1 MSFFDEADEP
11 RTTRQR
17 RPPSGGGGGARRRPP
32 TDEQTLLVRRLVA
45 AGAVVLVLVLLVVL
59 VRGCV
64 GSRRDQALKD
74 YNRDVRNLV
83 QQSRDQVATNL
94 FAALDGAA
102 NRRGEDVTTT
112 INQLRVVAE
121 SQLEQAEGLDVPDQ
135 MADAQHNLK
144 LVLSLRHDGVQQ
156 IADRV
161 QAAISRSAQAGQ
173 AVDDIAAQMQA
184 FNASDVV
191 YSQRVAPLILR
202 ALKDDG
208 IAASYDGD
216 DGEQVAPYAP
226 FLYGDN
232 FTLMAP
238 ENVAALLGASATGTG
253 TTDDGEVAPGLHG
266 HQLDSV
272 SVGGTTLE
280 PGGTV
285 TLPASPPP
293 TFDVAFTN
301 GGEHDEQ
308 NVRVEVTIAGSSGS
322 PITAS
327 AVVPT
332 TAAGQAATAR
342 VAFSEAPPT
351 GGVAE
356 IRVTIAG
363 VGGERSLDNNTAT
376 YNALFE

>member
-11 RTTRQR
+11 RTTPRPR

-32 TDEQTLLVRRLVA
+32 TDDQTLLVRRLVA
-45 AGAVVLVLVLLVVL
+45 AGAVVVLLVLMVVL
-59 VRGCV
+59 VKGCV
-64 GSRRDQALKD
+64 GGRRDQGLKD

-83 QQSRDQVATNL
+83 QASRRAVATPL
-94 FAALDGAA
+94 FDALNGAA

-112 INQLRVVAE
+112 INRLRVTAE
-121 SQLEQAEGLDVPDQ
+121 DQLKQAEGLSVPDQ
-135 MADAQHNLK
+135 MSDAQHNLK

-161 QAAISRSAQAGQ
+161 QAAISNSPSASQ

-202 ALKDDG
+202 ALKDNG
-208 IAASYDGD
+208 IAASYDGSQ
-216 DGEQVAPYAP
+216 GEQVEAYSP
-226 FLYGDN
+226 FLYGGN
-232 FTLMAP
+232 FALMSPA
-238 ENVAALLGASATGTG
+238 NVARLLGASG
-253 TTDDGEVAPGLHG
+253 TTSGSADGTPAPGLHG

-272 SVGGTTLE
+272 TVGGTALE
-280 PGGTV
+280 AGGTV

-293 TFDVAFTN
+293 TFDIAFTN
-301 GGEHDEQ
+301 GGENDEQ
-308 NVRVEVTIAGSSGS
+308 DVRVEVEISGS
-322 PITAS
+322 GGTPIRAS
-327 AVVPT
+327 T
-332 TAAGQAATAR
+332 TVQTTTAGQAATAQVVFR
-342 VAFSEAPPT
+342 QAPPT
-351 GGVAE
+351 GGVAQ

-363 VGGERSLDNNTAT
+363 VPGERSLDNNTAT

>member
-1 MSFFDEADEP
+1 M
-11 RTTRQR
+11 
-17 RPPSGGGGGARRRPP
+17 
-32 TDEQTLLVRRLVA
+32 
-45 AGAVVLVLVLLVVL
+45 LVLVLLVVL

>member
-11 RTTRQR
+11 RTPPRPR
-17 RPPSGGGGGARRRPP
+17 RPPSGGGGARRRPP
-32 TDEQTLLVRRLVA
+32 ADDQTLLVRRLVA
-45 AGAVVLVLVLLVVL
+45 AGAVVVILVLMVVL

-64 GSRRDQALKD
+64 GSRREQALKD

-83 QQSRDQVATNL
+83 LESRRQVATPL
-94 FAALDGAA
+94 FQALQGAA
-102 NRRGEDVTTT
+102 SRRGEDVTTT
-112 INQLRVVAE
+112 INQLRVTAE
-121 SQLEQAEGLDVPDQ
+121 RQLDRAEGFDVPDQ
-135 MADAQHNLK
+135 MSSAQHNLV

-161 QAAISRSAQAGQ
+161 QAAISGSASAGQ

-191 YSQRVAPLILR
+191 YSQRVAPLILQ

-208 IAASYDGD
+208 IAASYDGSQ
-216 DGEQVAPYAP
+216 GEQVEPYAP
-226 FLYGDN
+226 FLYGSN
-232 FTLMAP
+232 FDLMAP
-238 ENVAALLGASATGTG
+238 ENVASLLGASGTSS
-253 TTDDGEVAPGLHG
+253 DDSGAAAPGLHG

-272 SVGGTTLE
+272 SVGGTTLD
-280 PGGTV
+280 PSTTA
-285 TLPASPPP
+285 TLPASPP

-308 NVRVEVTIAGSSGS
+308 NVRVEVTISSAGGTPISASS
-322 PITAS
+322 TVAT
-327 AVVPT
+327 T
-332 TAAGQAATAR
+332 TAGEAATAQ
-342 VAFSEAPPT
+342 VAFRETPPT

-363 VGGERSLDNNTAT
+363 VKGERSLDNNTAT

>member
-11 RTTRQR
+11 RTTPRPR
-17 RPPSGGGGGARRRPP
+17 RPPSGGGGARRRPP
-32 TDEQTLLVRRLVA
+32 TDDQTLLVRRLVA
-45 AGAVVLVLVLLVVL
+45 AGAVVVILVLLVVL

-64 GSRRDQALKD
+64 GSRREQALKD

-83 QQSRDQVATNL
+83 LLSRRSVATPL
-94 FAALDGAA
+94 FEALNGAA

-121 SQLEQAEGLDVPDQ
+121 DQLEQAEGFDVPDQ
-135 MADAQHNLK
+135 MKDAQHNLE

-161 QAAISRSAQAGQ
+161 QAAISRSAASGQ
-173 AVDDIAAQMQA
+173 AVDDVAAQMQA

-191 YSQRVAPLILR
+191 YSQRVAPLILQ

-208 IAASYDGD
+208 IAASYDGSS
-216 DGEQVAPYAP
+216 GEQVEPYAP
-226 FLYGDN
+226 FLYGSN
-232 FTLMAP
+232 FNLMAP
-238 ENVAALLGASATGTG
+238 ENVASLLGASGTG
-253 TTDDGEVAPGLHG
+253 TTTDDGQVAPGLHG

-272 SVGGTTLE
+272 SVGGTTLD
-280 PGGTV
+280 PSTTV

-301 GGEHDEQ
+301 GGENDEQ
-308 NVRVEVTIAGSSGS
+308 NVRVEVTISGSGGS

-327 AVVPT
+327 T
-332 TAAGQAATAR
+332 TVATTSAGEAATAQ
-342 VAFSEAPPT
+342 VAFRQSPPT

-356 IRVTIAG
+356 IRVTIG
-363 VGGERSLDNNTAT
+363 EVPGERSLDNNTAT

>member
-1 MSFFDEADEP
+1 LSFFDEADEP

-45 AGAVVLVLVLLVVL
+45 AGAVVVVLVLLVVL

-64 GSRRDQALKD
+64 GSRREQALKD

-83 QQSRDQVATNL
+83 QESRNQVATQL
-94 FAALDGAA
+94 FEALNGAA
-102 NRRGEDVTTT
+102 NRRGEDVTTA

-121 SQLEQAEGLDVPDQ
+121 GQLEQAEGLDAPDQ
-135 MADAQHNLK
+135 MADAQHNLE

-202 ALKDDG
+202 ALEDDG
-208 IAASYDGD
+208 IAASYDGRE
-216 DGEQVAPYAP
+216 GEQVDPYAP
-226 FLYGDN
+226 FLYGNN
-232 FTLMAP
+232 FTLMSP
-238 ENVAALLGASATGTG
+238 ENVATLLGASATGT
-253 TTDDGEVAPGLHG
+253 TTDTGTPAPGLHG

-285 TLPASPPP
+285 TLPASPAP
-293 TFDVAFTN
+293 TFDIAFTN

-308 NVRVEVTIAGSSGS
+308 NVRVDVTISGSSGT

-327 AVVPT
+327 TVVPT
-332 TAAGQAATAR
+332 TSAGEAATAQ
-342 VAFSEAPPT
+342 VAFRESPPT

>member
-45 AGAVVLVLVLLVVL
+45 AGAVVVVLVLLVVL

-64 GSRRDQALKD
+64 GSRREQALKD

-83 QQSRDQVATNL
+83 QESRNQVATQL
-94 FAALDGAA
+94 FEALNGAA
-102 NRRGEDVTTT
+102 NRRGEDVTTA

-121 SQLEQAEGLDVPDQ
+121 GQLEQAEGLDAPDQ
-135 MADAQHNLK
+135 MADAQHNLE

-202 ALKDDG
+202 ALEDDG
-208 IAASYDGD
+208 IAASYDGRE
-216 DGEQVAPYAP
+216 GEQVDPYAP
-226 FLYGDN
+226 FLYGNN
-232 FTLMAP
+232 FTLMSP
-238 ENVAALLGASATGTG
+238 ENVATLLGASATGT
-253 TTDDGEVAPGLHG
+253 TTDTGTPAPGLHG

-285 TLPASPPP
+285 TLPASPAP
-293 TFDVAFTN
+293 TFDIAFTN

-308 NVRVEVTIAGSSGS
+308 NVRVDVTISGSSGT

-327 AVVPT
+327 TVVPT
-332 TAAGQAATAR
+332 TSAGEAATAQ
-342 VAFSEAPPT
+342 VAFRESPPT

>member
-11 RTTRQR
+11 RTTRPR

-45 AGAVVLVLVLLVVL
+45 AGAVVVVIVLLVVL

-64 GSRRDQALKD
+64 GSRREQALKD
-74 YNRDVRNLV
+74 YNREVRTLV
-83 QQSRDQVATNL
+83 ERSRESVATPL
-94 FAALDGAA
+94 FQALNGAA

-121 SQLEQAEGLDVPDQ
+121 DQLEQAEGFDVPDQ
-135 MADAQHNLK
+135 MKDAQHNLE

-184 FNASDVV
+184 FNATDVV

-202 ALKDDG
+202 ALQDDG

-216 DGEQVAPYAP
+216 DGEQVEPYAP

-238 ENVAALLGASATGTG
+238 ENVASLLGASATGTS
-253 TTDDGEVAPGLHG
+253 TDDGEVAPGLHG

-272 SVGGTTLE
+272 SVGGTTLD
-280 PGGTV
+280 PSTTV
-285 TLPASPPP
+285 TLPSSPAP

-308 NVRVEVTIAGSSGS
+308 NVRVEVTISGSGGS
-322 PITAS
+322 PIRAS
-327 AVVPT
+327 ATVPT
-332 TAAGQAATAR
+332 TSAGQAATAQ
-342 VAFSEAPPT
+342 VAFRQSPPT